1 VPEGTKHARYKR
13 NAQGLFEL
21 KNPMPNRCYRM
32 WSGAVIT
39 WDGSL
44 VPCCYD
50 KDATYKLG
58 NVDEIPFLSIWKG
71 KAAESFRRAVF
82 ADRKGI
88 DICANCPER

>member
-1 VPEGTKHARYKR
+1 
-13 NAQGLFEL
+13 
-21 KNPMPNRCYRM
+21 
-32 WSGAVIT
+32 
-39 WDGSL
+39 